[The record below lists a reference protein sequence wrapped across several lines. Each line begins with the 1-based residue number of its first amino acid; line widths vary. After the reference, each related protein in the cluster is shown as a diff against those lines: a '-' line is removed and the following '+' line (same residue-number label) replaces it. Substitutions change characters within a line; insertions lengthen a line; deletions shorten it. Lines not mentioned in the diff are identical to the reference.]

1 MTKSSQEIFEAIQK
15 SVEAKQPNKKQKKS
29 KEGEENDSVQYFT
42 QFIEAM
48 KNIEQ
53 PKKER
58 KKRIISE
65 EQKQKLIE
73 NLKKGR
79 VNSLQTRKT
88 KAEVRKNPP
97 APKPSKEDERFN
109 NLMSQIGD
117 LTTALKNKEKEKE
130 EEDFIAPL
138 PPTQQATQQP
148 TQQAT
153 QQPTQQATQQPTQQ
167 QQPTQISIQAPQA
180 KPIFFSN
187 KFKRSV
193 F

>member
-58 KKRIISE
+58 KKRTVSE

-88 KAEVRKNPP
+88 KAELRKNPP
-97 APKPSKEDERFN
+97 APNHQKK
-109 NLMSQIGD
+109 MS
-117 LTTALKNKEKEKE
+117 AL
-130 EEDFIAPL
+130 I
-138 PPTQQATQQP
+138 
-148 TQQAT
+148 
-153 QQPTQQATQQPTQQ
+153 
-167 QQPTQISIQAPQA
+167 I
-180 KPIFFSN
+180 
-187 KFKRSV
+187 
-193 F
+193 